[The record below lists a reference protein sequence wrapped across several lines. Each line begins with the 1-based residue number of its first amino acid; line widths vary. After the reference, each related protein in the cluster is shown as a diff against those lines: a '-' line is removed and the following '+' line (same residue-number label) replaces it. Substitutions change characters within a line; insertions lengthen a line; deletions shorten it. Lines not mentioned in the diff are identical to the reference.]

1 MRKMSVGGT
10 FYPAK
15 KEEIERYIEHFTK
28 VYNKHFHEPNLHP
41 KAVIVPHAGYI
52 YSGFSAHIAY
62 RELTHTSLKSFVI
75 IGPSHKVAFGG
86 ISLCEQE
93 TYETPYGSLPSDA
106 QIRRL
111 LKEQF
116 GLKQLFTHREH
127 STEVQFPLLQHYI
140 LDAKIVE
147 LVYGSV
153 ATDTLAQ
160 IIEYLLKRGD
170 IGVIIS
176 TDLSH
181 FYIQHKANIL
191 DTICID
197 AIKTLDVEK
206 LHSGCEACG
215 ILGVEGML
223 KAARKLQL
231 HPTILDYRTSAD
243 ASGDT
248 NSVVGYV
255 SVAFE

>member
-1 MRKMSVGGT
+1 MRKMSVSGT
-10 FYPAK
+10 FYPADK
-15 KEEIERYIEHFTK
+15 QEIERYVEHFTK
-28 VYNKHFHEPNLHP
+28 VYNQHFKEPNLHP

-62 RELTHTSLKSFVI
+62 RELTRTPLKSFVI
-75 IGPSHKVAFGG
+75 IGPSHKIAFQG
-86 ISLCEQE
+86 ISMCEQK

-106 QIRRL
+106 NIL
-111 LKEQF
+111 KMLKEDF

-140 LDAKIVE
+140 PDAKIVE

-153 ATDTLAQ
+153 ATNTLAH
-160 IIEYLLKRGD
+160 IIEYLVQKGD
-170 IGVIIS
+170 IGIIIS

-181 FYIQHKANIL
+181 FYTQHKANIL

-197 AIKTLDVEK
+197 AIKSLDVEK
-206 LHSGCEACG
+206 LRSGCEACG
-215 ILGVEGML
+215 ILGVEGMI
-223 KAARKLQL
+223 KAARRLHL
-231 HPTILDYRTSAD
+231 HPTVLDYRTSAD

-248 NSVVGYV
+248 NSVVGYL
-255 SVAFE
+255 SVAFT